1 VFSDISLTNDKP
13 LYIQIRDYIRQMIL
27 KGLLSQGQKLPSTRE
42 LCDTIGVSR
51 NTIILAY
58 EYLEDEGFVQIIKG
72 RGTFVSDITIDYQD
86 EWNMDWTSRLTPYA
100 HLADGLD
107 IVKHESRW
115 QKGMISFKSIAP
127 DDKLFDL
134 DDFKRAFLDR
144 FSLEGEKLLNYG
156 YAQGYKP
163 LIDYLMGY
171 MENKGVN
178 TQGKDILVTNGFT
191 EGFDMILSALT
202 VPGDHILCEN
212 PTHNTAIKIMKLHGL
227 EIVGVDM
234 EDDGIDLDM
243 LQEAL
248 SNNPISIGFL
258 IPSYHNPTGIVM
270 SPEKRVEVLNTF
282 AHHRVPLIEDG
293 FNEELRYS
301 GSHLSPLAALCGRGN
316 SIIYIGSLSKV
327 LFPGLR
333 IGWILGD
340 SNLISRLESIKRSRN
355 IHSSFLD
362 QAILYEYLAAGNLEK
377 YLKKARRIYREKYD
391 YALECAQRYIPCKKI
406 LGEGGLHIFIELE
419 DNLDAREVLD
429 ECIRQNVIFM
439 PGDIFYIHGKGS
451 NTFRLGFARCTPE
464 EIRQGFKIIGD
475 IISHYRYNIT

>member
-202 VPGDHILCEN
+202 VPGDHILCE
-212 PTHNTAIKIMKLHGL
+212 KI
-227 EIVGVDM
+227 
-234 EDDGIDLDM
+234 GIHC
-243 LQEAL
+243 Q
-248 SNNPISIGFL
+248 
-258 IPSYHNPTGIVM
+258 
-270 SPEKRVEVLNTF
+270 
-282 AHHRVPLIEDG
+282 
-293 FNEELRYS
+293 
-301 GSHLSPLAALCGRGN
+301 
-316 SIIYIGSLSKV
+316 
-327 LFPGLR
+327 
-333 IGWILGD
+333 
-340 SNLISRLESIKRSRN
+340 
-355 IHSSFLD
+355 
-362 QAILYEYLAAGNLEK
+362 
-377 YLKKARRIYREKYD
+377 
-391 YALECAQRYIPCKKI
+391 KI
-406 LGEGGLHIFIELE
+406 
-419 DNLDAREVLD
+419 
-429 ECIRQNVIFM
+429 
-439 PGDIFYIHGKGS
+439 
-451 NTFRLGFARCTPE
+451 
-464 EIRQGFKIIGD
+464 
-475 IISHYRYNIT
+475 

>member
-1 VFSDISLTNDKP
+1 MFSDISLTDDKP
-13 LYIQIRDYIRQMIL
+13 LYIQIRDYIKQMIL

-42 LCDTIGVSR
+42 LCNTIGVSR

-100 HLADGLD
+100 HLANQLD

-171 MENKGVN
+171 MENKGVK

-191 EGFDMILSALT
+191 EGFDMVLSALT
-202 VPGDHILCEN
+202 EPGDHILCEN
-212 PTHNTAIKIMKLHGL
+212 PTHNTAVKIMKLHGL

-234 EDDGIDLDM
+234 EDDGIDLDK

-248 SNNPISIGFL
+248 SNNPVSMGFL

-282 AHHRVPLIEDG
+282 ARHRVPLIEDG

-340 SNLISRLESIKRSRN
+340 SHLISQLESIKRSRN
-355 IHSSFLD
+355 
-362 QAILYEYLAAGNLEK
+362 
-377 YLKKARRIYREKYD
+377 
-391 YALECAQRYIPCKKI
+391 KI
-406 LGEGGLHIFIELE
+406 GRAH
-419 DNLDAREVLD
+419 V
-429 ECIRQNVIFM
+429 
-439 PGDIFYIHGKGS
+439 
-451 NTFRLGFARCTPE
+451 
-464 EIRQGFKIIGD
+464 
-475 IISHYRYNIT
+475 

>member
-1 VFSDISLTNDKP
+1 MFSDISLTNDKP

-58 EYLEDEGFVQIIKG
+58 ESLVDEGFVQIIKG

-439 PGDIFYIHGKGS
+439 PGIFLYPWKGGQYLP
-451 NTFRLGFARCTPE
+451 FRICPLYTRGNKA
-464 EIRQGFKIIGD
+464 GL
-475 IISHYRYNIT
+475 